1 MFEKYGSTKQFRNVI
16 STVTD
21 KTRRVFDVE
30 NPTGYIDPS
39 IPLPIV
45 KFNGTVKVH
54 GTNTSVTISANG
66 DILTAGR
73 NTVLV
78 PGADNYGFANWA
90 FAPYVKEA
98 LVSMG
103 LEEDVIY
110 YGEWVGKGIQK
121 GVAVSELEK
130 RWIVFAAKKVGG
142 DWLDISDM
150 VFDNAAGIYNV
161 HQFPTYE
168 IEIDFNE
175 PALASVELAK
185 LVEEVENECPVGKYF
200 GVSGIGEGIV
210 FSYMI
215 DGMRHTFKVKGAKH
229 TVSNVKTLAPVDV
242 ERLNSI
248 NEFVAYAVTVSR
260 LEQAAEEVLKGDFD
274 RKNLGAFIKWVSTDI
289 VKEESDVLEKN
300 GLAMKDVGGKLT
312 KAAKEWFFAQEIV
325 V

>member
-16 STVTD
+16 GVITD
-21 KTRRVFDVE
+21 KTRRVFDE
-30 NPTGYIDPS
+30 ANPKGCIDPS
-39 IPLPIV
+39 IPLPTI
-45 KFNGTVKVH
+45 KFKGTVKVH

-66 DILTAGR
+66 DILTTGR
-73 NTVLV
+73 NIVLV
-78 PGADNYGFANWA
+78 PGADNYGFAAWA
-90 FAPYVKEA
+90 STTSVKEA

-103 LEEDVIY
+103 LDGDVIY

-175 PALASVELAK
+175 PALASVELSK
-185 LVEEVENECPVGKYF
+185 LVEGVENECPVGKYF

-210 FSYMI
+210 FSYM
-215 DGMRHTFKVKGAKH
+215 DNGKRHTFKVKGAKH
-229 TVSNVKTLAPVDV
+229 SVSKVKTLAPVDV

-260 LEQAAEEVLKGDFD
+260 LEQAAEEVLKGEFD
-274 RKNLGAFIKWVSTDI
+274 RKNLGAFIKWVSTDV

-300 GLAMKDVGGKLT
+300 GLALKDVGSKLS
-312 KAAKEWFFAQEIV
+312 KAAKEWFFAQELV